1 MSLRIWRS
9 CSSRRFRSS
18 LIRGIVSFSSVML
31 RPDYR
36 HTAPENPI
44 RTGTTRIEQT
54 TKAPPEI
61 PHPRNSSIANGT
73 HLPLST
79 TGLEKNSSGELLCLT
94 SSAGLPSKSSN
105 V

>member
-18 LIRGIVSFSSVML
+18 LIRGIVSFSSVLL
-31 RPDYR
+31 RPDRR

-61 PHPRNSSIANGT
+61 PHPRNGETPRA
-73 HLPLST
+73 LT
-79 TGLEKNSSGELLCLT
+79 TWCRESRR
-94 SSAGLPSKSSN
+94 P
-105 V
+105 